1 MQLVKSLGHDGII
14 VDFSD
19 SFTPEMLDD
28 LDTDIVIEEFLQHLR
43 LGEVVVFSP
52 TQIKSAIS
60 NVGSWS
66 KDDEDISLEQ

>member
-1 MQLVKSLGHDGII
+1 
-14 VDFSD
+14 
-19 SFTPEMLDD
+19 MLDD